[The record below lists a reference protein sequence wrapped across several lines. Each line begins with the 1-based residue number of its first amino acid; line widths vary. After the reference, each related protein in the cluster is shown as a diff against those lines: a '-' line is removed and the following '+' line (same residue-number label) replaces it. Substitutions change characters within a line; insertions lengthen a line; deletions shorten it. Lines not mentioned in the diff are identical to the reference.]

1 MSANVVTT
9 EQSLLRTERL
19 AKFFPVVS
27 DILKRRIGWVR
38 AVDGVDFEVRE
49 GEIFGLVGE
58 SGCGKSVLGKT
69 ILGIYPPNA
78 GAVYFEGKQI
88 SGLSFDELSR
98 IRKRI
103 QYVYQDAA
111 ASIDPW
117 WSVAR
122 CLAEPLIA
130 HEQLSRAEI
139 EERIKEIL
147 KAVGLEERHALRFPH
162 EFSGGQQRRIVL
174 ARVLILNP
182 KMIIF
187 DEPTSGLDVSVQ
199 ATILKLLKR
208 LKEEFRLTYVF
219 ITHDLAVI
227 RMMSHRVA
235 VMYLG
240 KIVEQGDTPL
250 VFNAPRHPYTKVLL
264 AAIPRIDL
272 EKRKEKR
279 AELMIGE
286 APNPREIPTGC
297 RFQTRCPQVMEI
309 CRTQEPSLVD
319 VGDGR
324 KVACHLEGKVPA
336 G

>member
-1 MSANVVTT
+1 MTAHMETSDHV
-9 EQSLLRTERL
+9 LLRTEGL
-19 AKFFPVVS
+19 TKFFPVLS

-38 AVDGVDFEVRE
+38 AVDGVDFEVKE

-88 SGLSFDELSR
+88 SGLDFNELSR
-98 IRKRI
+98 VRKRI

-117 WSVAR
+117 WSVGR
-122 CLAEPLIA
+122 CLAEPLNA
-130 HEQLSRAEI
+130 HERLSPSEI
-139 EERIKEIL
+139 EGKITEIL
-147 KAVGLEERHALRFPH
+147 KAVGLEEHHAFRFPH

-174 ARVLILNP
+174 ARILILNP
-182 KMIIF
+182 RLIIF

-208 LKEEFRLTYVF
+208 LKEEFSLTYVF

-250 VFNAPRHPYTKVLL
+250 VFSAPRHPYTKVLL

-272 EKRKEKR
+272 EKQKR
-279 AELMIGE
+279 RTAELMIGE

-297 RFQTRCPQVMEI
+297 RFQTRCAQAMEI
-309 CRTQEPSLVD
+309 CKSQEPKLVD

-324 KVACHLEGKVPA
+324 KVACHLESEKHA
-336 G
+336 D

>member
-1 MSANVVTT
+1 METGTQV
-9 EQSLLRTERL
+9 LLRTEGL
-19 AKFFPVVS
+19 AKHFPVTS
-27 DILKRRIGWVR
+27 EILKRRVGWVR
-38 AVDGVDFEVRE
+38 AVDGVDLEVKE

-69 ILGIYPPNA
+69 ILGIYPATA
-78 GAVYFEGKQI
+78 GTVHFEGKQI
-88 SGLSFDELSR
+88 SGLPFDELSR
-98 IRKRI
+98 VRRRI
-103 QYVYQDAA
+103 QYSYQDAQ

-122 CLAEPLIA
+122 CLAEPLTA
-130 HEQLSRAEI
+130 HERLSGAEI
-139 EERIKEIL
+139 EAKIKEIL
-147 KAVGLEERHALRFPH
+147 KAVGLDERHAFRFPH

-174 ARVLILNP
+174 ARILILNP

-208 LKEEFRLTYVF
+208 LKEEFSLTYVF

-250 VFNAPRHPYTKVLL
+250 VFRAPRHPYTKVLL
-264 AAIPRIDL
+264 EAIPKIDP
-272 EKRKEKR
+272 ERR
-279 AELMIGE
+279 MRRTAELAIGE

-297 RFQTRCPQVMEI
+297 RFQTRCPHALEV
-309 CRTQEPSLVD
+309 CRTEEPALLD
-319 VGDGR
+319 MGDGR
-324 KVACHLEGKVPA
+324 KVACHLEKA
-336 G
+336 

>member
-1 MSANVVTT
+1 METGH
-9 EQSLLRTERL
+9 QILLRTEGL

-38 AVDGVDFEVRE
+38 AVDGVDFEVKE

-88 SGLSFDELSR
+88 SGLDFDELSR
-98 IRKRI
+98 VRKRI
-103 QYVYQDAA
+103 QYVYQDAQ

-122 CLAEPLIA
+122 CLAEPLTA
-130 HEQLSRAEI
+130 HEHLTRAEI
-139 EERIKEIL
+139 QAKISEIL
-147 KAVGLEERHALRFPH
+147 KAVGLEERHAFRFPH

-174 ARVLILNP
+174 ARILILNP

-208 LKEEFRLTYVF
+208 LKEEFSLTYVF

-250 VFNAPRHPYTKVLL
+250 VFNVPRHPYTKVLL
-264 AAIPRIDL
+264 DAIPKIDP
-272 EKRKEKR
+272 ERQR
-279 AELMIGE
+279 RRTAELMIGE

-297 RFQTRCPQVMEI
+297 RFQTRCAQVMEI
-309 CRTQEPSLVD
+309 CRTQEPKLVD

-324 KVACHLEGKVPA
+324 RVACHLEGKRPEV
-336 G
+336 